1 MPGAT
6 FPDLSVFDAVR
17 VRARRRRSPRVGGH
31 RWGPRSALIVVAA
44 VLAGCTAQA
53 EEPAPPPATTSAAE
67 PSVEPTTEAEPEP
80 EPEPTGLVRPEEMDR
95 NDDAGAIAAAEYYA
109 QLCFE
114 TLRTSDTTEW
124 ESVSGESCEFCSGIT
139 EEAQT
144 AAEVGA
150 TFLGGDSQLRGP
162 GKIIGREEALGVIGI
177 DVPYRVTEQT
187 RYRADGTPEQNWPD
201 SEGFFYV
208 ELAHGYE
215 GWIIINAQTHPME
228 Y

>member
-17 VRARRRRSPRVGGH
+17 VRARRRRAPRVGGH
-31 RWGPRSALIVVAA
+31 RWGPWSALIVVAA

-67 PSVEPTTEAEPEP
+67 PSVEPTTEADPEP

-95 NDDAGAIAAAEYYA
+95 NDDAGAIAAAEYYT
-109 QLCFE
+109 LLGFE
-114 TLRTSDTTEW
+114 SLRTSDTTEW
-124 ESVSGESCEFCSGIT
+124 EAVAGESCEYCSWLVGDVR
-139 EEAQT
+139 T
-144 AAEVGA
+144 AAEAGS
-150 TFLGGDSQLRGP
+150 TFTGGESELLGP
-162 GKIIGREEALGVIGI
+162 GKIVGREETLGVIGV

-187 RYRADGTPEQNWPD
+187 KYNADGAVEQTWPD
-201 SEGFFYV
+201 SEAYFYI

-215 GWIIINAQTHPME
+215 GWIIIGASSHVE
-228 Y
+228 AY